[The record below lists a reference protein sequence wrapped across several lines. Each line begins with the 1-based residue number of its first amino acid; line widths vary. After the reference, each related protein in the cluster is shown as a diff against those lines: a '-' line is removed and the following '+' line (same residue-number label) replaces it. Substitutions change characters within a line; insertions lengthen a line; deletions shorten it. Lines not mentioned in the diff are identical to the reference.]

1 MNYTDTEVFTKA
13 FNSVGVLMIPRI
25 GYPESQ
31 FPTKNNAYV
40 CLNFADALFK
50 NPFYDS
56 PLHKYHR
63 FAIRSCVSLEY
74 SSPIEKCK
82 SSRLRVKNQLQLE
95 L

>member
-25 GYPESQ
+25 SYPESH

-50 NPFYDS
+50 IHFMI
-56 PLHKYHR
+56 HR
-63 FAIRSCVSLEY
+63 FI
-74 SSPIEKCK
+74 
-82 SSRLRVKNQLQLE
+82 NTTDLQSDHALV
-95 L
+95 